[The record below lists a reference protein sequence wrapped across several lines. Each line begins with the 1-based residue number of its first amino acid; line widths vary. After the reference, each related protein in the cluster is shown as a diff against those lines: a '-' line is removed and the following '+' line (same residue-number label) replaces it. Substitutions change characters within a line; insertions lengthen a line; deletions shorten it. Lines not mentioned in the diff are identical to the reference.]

1 MEAVLQSART
11 VATYLF
17 QRASTSKANKTSLD
31 TDYKAVL
38 DTLVAD
44 LLVVLYRPEWPAA
57 PLFLNVIARL
67 MVRHHIQVSMLTTR

>member
-1 MEAVLQSART
+1 MDSVFQSART

-17 QRASTSKANKTSLD
+17 QRASTSRANKTSLD
-31 TDYKAVL
+31 TDYKAIL

-57 PLFLNVIARL
+57 SLFLNVIARL
-67 MVRHHIQVSMLTTR
+67 MVRLCSDSSEP